1 MMQSPYLKYKERQK
15 RVTKKQIPSI
25 DQRMLMTR
33 TKQEVYDELQQH
45 LLQDD
50 KPSEYIN
57 RLSKASEFNEYPFEL
72 LLKLKRTEQ
81 SAKYHPE
88 GSVWNHTMLVVD
100 EAAKVRGQSMD
111 EQAFMWAAL
120 LHDIGKPETTRNRK
134 GKITSYEHDT
144 KGALRAEEF
153 LRALT
158 VDEKLIRKVIALVKY
173 HMHML
178 YVLKKLPFGN
188 PERMLQ
194 EVDPQEIALLCR
206 CDRLGREGVNQREEE
221 DNYREFISVIDRHS
235 QS

>member
-1 MMQSPYLKYKERQK
+1 
-15 RVTKKQIPSI
+15 
-25 DQRMLMTR
+25 MLMTR
-33 TKQEVYDELQQH
+33 TKQDIYNEVQLH

-50 KPSEYIN
+50 RPSEYIN
-57 RLSKASEFNEYPFEL
+57 RLSKTPEFEEYPFNL
-72 LLKLKRTEQ
+72 LLMLKSTEQ

-88 GSVWNHTMLVVD
+88 GSVWNHTMMVVD
-100 EAAKVRGQSMD
+100 EAAKVRSRSID

-144 KGALRAEEF
+144 KGAIRAEEF
-153 LRALT
+153 LRVFT
-158 VDEKLIRKVIALVKY
+158 EDEELIRKVIALVKY

-188 PERMLQ
+188 PKMMLE

-206 CDRLGREGVNQREEE
+206 CDRLGREGADPREEE
-221 DNYREFISVIDRHS
+221 DNYREFISAIGKHN
-235 QS
+235 Q